1 MDMKEIDERSRT
13 YQSYL
18 ERSREK
24 IVECLTLSKNVQLQK
39 IEIEAK
45 KLFDRLNRYM
55 KIN

>member
-1 MDMKEIDERSRT
+1 MKEIDERSRT

>member
-1 MDMKEIDERSRT
+1 MKEIDERSRT

-18 ERSREK
+18 ERSRTK